1 MKEDAIKALAAQA
14 SALRR
19 AGRVL
24 EAITAYE
31 NLLALRPEL
40 AESWYNLGWLQ
51 RQARRFEAALESYQR
66 ALNNGVSDPEEVH
79 LNRAVILSDHLGR
92 ADEAQAEIEQALA
105 LNPDYV
111 PALLN
116 LGNLNEDR
124 GQRKSAGAA
133 YERALAVDPHNVLA
147 LARLAGL
154 AEATGSDDSFIPRL
168 RAALDRPDMTAADRA
183 DLGFA
188 LGRLLDAAGDYDPAF
203 AAYVAANRANRE
215 TALALGYGGYDAAEH
230 ELLIDRLIETFA
242 RPAETP
248 PPSSTNRSLTPIFIC
263 GMFRSGSSLT
273 EQILAGHSRIK
284 AGGELDIL
292 PSMIRDDLQPYPE
305 AFAALDPDVIG
316 RLRKKYVD
324 ALRLIEPG
332 ESIVTDK
339 RPDNFLHIGL
349 IKAMFPNAKIIHTRR
364 NPLDNILSLYFLH
377 LNPQMAYGLDLLDA
391 AHWYGQYR
399 RLMAHWKALYP
410 DDIFDL
416 DYDALVREPR
426 QVVEALLDFCGLEY
440 EETCVSFHA
449 ISSPV
454 KTASVWQVREP
465 LYSRA
470 SGRWRNY
477 ERHLGPL
484 RAALDKH

>member
-1 MKEDAIKALAAQA
+1 MSEDAIKTLAAQA

-24 EAITAYE
+24 EAIAAYE
-31 NLLALRPEL
+31 KLLALRPDL

-51 RQARRFEAALESYQR
+51 RQARRFEAALVSYQQ
-66 ALNNGVSDPEEVH
+66 ALSHGVSGPEEVH

-92 ADEAQAEIEQALA
+92 ADEAEAELEQALA
-105 LNPDYV
+105 LDRDYV

-116 LGNLNEDR
+116 LGNLHEDR
-124 GQRKSAGAA
+124 GERESARAA
-133 YERALAVDPHNVLA
+133 YERALAVDPNNVLA

-154 AEATGSDDSFIPRL
+154 TEAAGLDDPVIARL
-168 RAALDRPDMTAADRA
+168 RAALERPDLTAADRA

-203 AAYVAANRANRE
+203 AAYQAANQANRE
-215 TALALGYGGYDAAEH
+215 SALARGYGRYDAAANEQF
-230 ELLIDRLIETFA
+230 IDRLIETFA
-242 RPAETP
+242 KPAEAA
-248 PPSSTNRSLTPIFIC
+248 PSSPGSGTSPIFIC

-284 AGGELDIL
+284 PGGELEIL
-292 PSMIRDDLQPYPE
+292 PSMIRDDLQPYPN
-305 AFAALDPDVIG
+305 AFAALDQDAIG
-316 RLRKKYVD
+316 RLRQKYVD

-332 ESIVTDK
+332 DRIVTDK

-349 IKAMFPNAKIIHTRR
+349 IKAMFPDAKIVHTCR

-391 AHWYGQYR
+391 AHWYRQYR

-416 DYDALVREPR
+416 DYDTLVREPR
-426 QVVEALLDFCGLEY
+426 QVIEALLDFCGLEY
-440 EETCVSFHA
+440 EESCLAFH
-449 ISSPV
+449 STRSPV

-484 RAALDKH
+484 PAALGKH

>member
-1 MKEDAIKALAAQA
+1 MSEDEIKTLAAQA

-19 AGRVL
+19 AGRVH
-24 EAITAYE
+24 EAIAAYE
-31 NLLALRPEL
+31 KLLALRPEL
-40 AESWYNLGWLQ
+40 PESWYNLGWLQ
-51 RQARRFEAALESYQR
+51 RQARHFEAALQSYQQ
-66 ALNNGVSDPEEVH
+66 ALSHGVSGPEEVH

-92 ADEAQAEIEQALA
+92 TEEAESELEQALA
-105 LNPDYV
+105 INPDYV
-111 PALLN
+111 PTLLN
-116 LGNLNEDR
+116 LGNLHEDR
-124 GQRKSAGAA
+124 GQREPARAA
-133 YERALAVDPHNVLA
+133 YERALAVDPLNVLA

-154 AEATGSDDSFIPRL
+154 AEAAGPDDPLIPRL
-168 RAALDRPDMTAADRA
+168 RAALERPDVTAADRA

-203 AAYVAANRANRE
+203 AAYQAANQANRE
-215 TALALGYGGYDAAEH
+215 SAMALGYGKYDAAAH
-230 ELLIDRLIETFA
+230 EQFIDRLIESFA
-242 RPAETP
+242 KPVRST
-248 PPSSTNRSLTPIFIC
+248 PSSPASSQSPIFIC

-305 AFAALDPDVIG
+305 AFVTLDEDAIG
-316 RLRKKYVD
+316 RLRRKYVD

-332 ESIVTDK
+332 DSIVTDK

-349 IKAMFPNAKIIHTRR
+349 IKAMFPDARIVHTRR
-364 NPLDNILSLYFLH
+364 NSLDNILSLYFLH
-377 LNPQMAYGLDLLDA
+377 LNSQMAYGLDLLDA
-391 AHWYGQYR
+391 AHWYKQYQ

-416 DYDALVREPR
+416 DYDALVREP
-426 QVVEALLDFCGLEY
+426 QQAIEALLNFCGLEY
-440 EETCVSFHA
+440 EESCLAFH
-449 ISSPV
+449 STRSPV

-477 ERHLGPL
+477 ERHLGQL
-484 RAALDKH
+484 RAALGKP